1 MIFVLDT
8 ALDYV
13 VILLFASSTVFSFGG
28 YNIIYLRSRSPGWR
42 RRSLG
47 IFFMNRERVTHVVCG
62 W

>member
-13 VILLFASSTVFSFGG
+13 VIPLFASSTVFSFGG

-47 IFFMNRERVTHVVCG
+47 IFS
-62 W
+62 